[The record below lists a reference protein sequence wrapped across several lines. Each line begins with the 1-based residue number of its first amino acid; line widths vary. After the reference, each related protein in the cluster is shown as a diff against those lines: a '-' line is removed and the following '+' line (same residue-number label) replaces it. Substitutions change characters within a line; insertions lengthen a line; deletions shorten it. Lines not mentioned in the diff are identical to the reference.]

1 MHNGNTQNIKSLI
14 HLLDDPDNDIIVHV
28 EQQILQFGELAIED
42 LELEWENSDSAI
54 IVQRIENLIFEIK
67 SDKFK
72 NLLQKWLDNGAVDLM
87 EGSLLVAQYQYHN
100 LNKEKVYDFLKK
112 IEQDIWIEINDY
124 QTALE
129 KTKIINH
136 IFYNIYG
143 FDGNKEN
150 YHAPHNSFIQKVIE
164 QKKGT
169 PLSLGILYIH
179 LAQKL
184 DIPIYGVN
192 VPNHFVLVY
201 KNDEIAE
208 APFDKYLFYI
218 NPFSNGSV
226 FGRFELEDFIQ
237 QLQMPAQVAYFEA
250 CTNKDIVKRM
260 IHNIVYAY
268 ELAGKTNMQN
278 HYTKLL
284 DLFI

>member
-1 MHNGNTQNIKSLI
+1 MRNDENIKALI
-14 HLLDDPDNDIIVHV
+14 CLLDDPDEDIILHV
-28 EQQILQFGELAIED
+28 EKQIMQLGENAIDD
-42 LELEWENSDSAI
+42 LELEWENSDNPI

-67 SDKFK
+67 SNKYK
-72 NLLQKWLDNGAVDLM
+72 ELLQKWIESGAVDLM

-100 LNKEKVYDFLKK
+100 LNQEKVYDFLKK

-150 YHAPHNSFIQKVIE
+150 YHAPQNSFIQKVIE

-169 PLSLGILYIH
+169 PLSLGILYMHI
-179 LAQKL
+179 AQKL
-184 DIPIYGVN
+184 EIPIYGVN

-201 KNDEIAE
+201 KNNDFAVE
-208 APFDKYLFYI
+208 PFDKYLFYI

-237 QLQMPAQVAYFEA
+237 QLQIPAQNTYFEA

-268 ELAGKTNMQN
+268 ELAGKSNMQN
-278 HYTKLL
+278 HFTKLL

>member
-1 MHNGNTQNIKSLI
+1 MRNDENIKALI
-14 HLLDDPDNDIIVHV
+14 CLLDDPDEDIILHV
-28 EQQILQFGELAIED
+28 EKQIMQLGENAIDD
-42 LELEWENSDSAI
+42 LELEWENSDNPI

-67 SDKFK
+67 SNKYK
-72 NLLQKWLDNGAVDLM
+72 ELLQKWIESGAVDLM

-100 LNKEKVYDFLKK
+100 LNQEKVYDFLKK

-150 YHAPHNSFIQKVIE
+150 YHAPQNSFIQKVIE

-169 PLSLGILYIH
+169 PLSLGILYMHI
-179 LAQKL
+179 AQKL
-184 DIPIYGVN
+184 EIPIYGVN

-201 KNDEIAE
+201 KNNDFAE
-208 APFDKYLFYI
+208 EPFDKYLFYI

-237 QLQMPAQVAYFEA
+237 QLQIPAQNAYFEA

-268 ELAGKTNMQN
+268 ELAGKSNMQN
-278 HYTKLL
+278 HFTKLL

>member
-1 MHNGNTQNIKSLI
+1 MRDNYNENLKALI
-14 HLLDDPDNDIIVHV
+14 NLLDDTDEDIIVHV
-28 EQQILQFGELAIED
+28 EEQIKQFGENAIEI
-42 LELEWENSDSAI
+42 LEFEWENSENPL
-54 IVQRIENLIFEIK
+54 IVKRIENLIFEIK

-72 NLLQKWLDNGAVDLM
+72 KLLDNWLKNGANDLM
-87 EGSLLVAQYQYHN
+87 KGSLLVAQYQYHN
-100 LNKEKVYDFLKK
+100 LNSDKVYEFLKK

-150 YHAPHNSFIQKVIE
+150 YHAPQNSFIQKVIE

-201 KNDEIAE
+201 KNLEADEE
-208 APFDKYLFYI
+208 PFEDYLFYI

-226 FGRFELEDFIQ
+226 FGKFELEDFIQ
-237 QLQMPAQVAYFEA
+237 QLQIPAQKSFFEA
-250 CTNKDIVKRM
+250 CNNKDIVKRM
-260 IHNIVYAY
+260 IHNIIHAY

-278 HYTKLL
+278 HYQKLL

>member
-1 MHNGNTQNIKSLI
+1 MHNDENIKSLI
-14 HLLDDPDNDIIVHV
+14 CLLDDPDEDIILHV
-28 EQQILQFGELAIED
+28 ENQIKQIGELAIED
-42 LELEWENSDSAI
+42 LEFEWENSTNSI
-54 IVQRIENLIFEIK
+54 IVERIENLIFEIK
-67 SDKFK
+67 SNKYRD
-72 NLLQKWLDNGAVDLM
+72 LLQNWIQNGAENLI

-100 LNKEKVYDFLKK
+100 LNQEKVYDFLKK

-150 YHAPHNSFIQKVIE
+150 YHAPQNSFIQKVIE

-179 LAQKL
+179 IAQKL

-201 KNDEIAE
+201 KNNELDEP
-208 APFDKYLFYI
+208 PFDKYLFYI

-226 FGRFELEDFIQ
+226 FGRYELEDFIQ
-237 QLQMPAQVAYFEA
+237 QLQIPAQAAFFEA

-268 ELAGKTNMQN
+268 ELAGKSNMQN

>member
-1 MHNGNTQNIKSLI
+1 MRNDENIKALI
-14 HLLDDPDNDIIVHV
+14 CLLDDPDEDIILHV
-28 EQQILQFGELAIED
+28 EKQIMQLGENAIDD
-42 LELEWENSDSAI
+42 LELEWENSDNPI

-67 SDKFK
+67 SNKYK
-72 NLLQKWLDNGAVDLM
+72 ELLQKWIESGAVDLM

-100 LNKEKVYDFLKK
+100 LNQEKVYDFLKK

-150 YHAPHNSFIQKVIE
+150 YHAPQNSFIQKVIE

-169 PLSLGILYIH
+169 PLSLGILYMHI
-179 LAQKL
+179 AQKL
-184 DIPIYGVN
+184 EIPIYGVN

-201 KNDEIAE
+201 KNNDFAVE
-208 APFDKYLFYI
+208 PFDKYLFYI

-237 QLQMPAQVAYFEA
+237 QLQIPAQNAYFEA

-268 ELAGKTNMQN
+268 ELAGKSNMQN
-278 HYTKLL
+278 HFTKLL

>member
-100 LNKEKVYDFLKK
+100 LNQEKVYDFLKK

-136 IFYNIYG
+136 IFYNIFG
-143 FDGNKEN
+143 F
-150 YHAPHNSFIQKVIE
+150 
-164 QKKGT
+164 
-169 PLSLGILYIH
+169 
-179 LAQKL
+179 
-184 DIPIYGVN
+184 
-192 VPNHFVLVY
+192 
-201 KNDEIAE
+201 
-208 APFDKYLFYI
+208 
-218 NPFSNGSV
+218 
-226 FGRFELEDFIQ
+226 
-237 QLQMPAQVAYFEA
+237 A
-250 CTNKDIVKRM
+250 C
-260 IHNIVYAY
+260 
-268 ELAGKTNMQN
+268 
-278 HYTKLL
+278 
-284 DLFI
+284 